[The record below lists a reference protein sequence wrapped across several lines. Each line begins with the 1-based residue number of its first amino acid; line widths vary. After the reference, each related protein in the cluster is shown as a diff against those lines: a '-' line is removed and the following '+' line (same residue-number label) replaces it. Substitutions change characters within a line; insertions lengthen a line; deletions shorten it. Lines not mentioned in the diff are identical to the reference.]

1 MAQSPSEFPRRDD
14 RGNESVIDPH
24 ARFNGK
30 YVSDRDLRIEG
41 EAQGEIECQ
50 GTLIISPQARVR
62 SAIKAH
68 NVIVNGDYEG
78 DVDCGGRFEIGSTGR
93 VKGNIKTQVL
103 VVKEGA
109 HWEGGVTMTREPGAR
124 PTAPAP
130 TPAQQPAPIRRQAPA
145 ALAAASS
152 ARASATARGAARR
165 AARGPAGRT
174 GRPGARPSRRP
185 LAPVPVSGA
194 IAAAI
199 GLGAAGAGRGHA
211 GRPRRVRPSRLD
223 RRRRARRLARRV
235 GRRSRPVRLH
245 CARAPSRSSSHHS
258 SPRGASTSTASGPMR
273 WRSWPP
279 ATGRGPPRPPRPGGP
294 APRRT
299 DELRPS
305 EPGSRPVRHRDGAAP
320 PPRRREAD
328 RAARQLLRQARRDGA
343 VREGIGLADRH
354 ATGSLSIP
362 SSASPSRRSPR

>member
-1 MAQSPSEFPRRDD
+1 MVFGSKRETKPDSLSREDVVGNLYPDSLTSEVDVAQAPSEFPRTSD

-124 PTAPAP
+124 PA
-130 TPAQQPAPIRRQAPA
+130 TPPQQAQ
-145 ALAAASS
+145 
-152 ARASATARGAARR
+152 
-165 AARGPAGRT
+165 
-174 GRPGARPSRRP
+174 
-185 LAPVPVSGA
+185 
-194 IAAAI
+194 
-199 GLGAAGAGRGHA
+199 AGAGGQ
-211 GRPRRVRPSRLD
+211 GGQRP
-223 RRRRARRLARRV
+223 AQ
-235 GRRSRPVRLH
+235 
-245 CARAPSRSSSHHS
+245 
-258 SPRGASTSTASGPMR
+258 
-273 WRSWPP
+273 
-279 ATGRGPPRPPRPGGP
+279 GGGGQGGQGGQGG
-294 APRRT
+294 
-299 DELRPS
+299 
-305 EPGSRPVRHRDGAAP
+305 GSIFSKG
-320 PPRRREAD
+320 E
-328 RAARQLLRQARRDGA
+328 
-343 VREGIGLADRH
+343 REGSQRE
-354 ATGSLSIP
+354 GSQREGQP
-362 SSASPSRRSPR
+362 AGQGGGGQ

>member
-1 MAQSPSEFPRRDD
+1 MVFGSKRETKPDSLSREDVVGNLYPDSLTSEVDVAQSPSTEFSRRGDE

-124 PTAPAP
+124 PASQPAVGPGQPASQRGGTAQASGSGGGVFSKGERE
-130 TPAQQPAPIRRQAPA
+130 AQPAPAEEREGQ
-145 ALAAASS
+145 
-152 ARASATARGAARR
+152 
-165 AARGPAGRT
+165 PAGQ
-174 GRPGARPSRRP
+174 
-185 LAPVPVSGA
+185 
-194 IAAAI
+194 
-199 GLGAAGAGRGHA
+199 
-211 GRPRRVRPSRLD
+211 
-223 RRRRARRLARRV
+223 
-235 GRRSRPVRLH
+235 
-245 CARAPSRSSSHHS
+245 
-258 SPRGASTSTASGPMR
+258 
-273 WRSWPP
+273 
-279 ATGRGPPRPPRPGGP
+279 GG
-294 APRRT
+294 
-299 DELRPS
+299 
-305 EPGSRPVRHRDGAAP
+305 GG
-320 PPRRREAD
+320 
-328 RAARQLLRQARRDGA
+328 Q
-343 VREGIGLADRH
+343 
-354 ATGSLSIP
+354 
-362 SSASPSRRSPR
+362 

>member
-1 MAQSPSEFPRRDD
+1 MVFGSKRETKPDSLSREDVVGNLYPDSLTSEVDVAQSPSEFPRTSD

-124 PTAPAP
+124 PASQPAVGP
-130 TPAQQPAPIRRQAPA
+130 GQPAGQTGSQRGGNAQGGSSGSGPGGGGIFSKGEREGQPAPAEEREGQ
-145 ALAAASS
+145 
-152 ARASATARGAARR
+152 
-165 AARGPAGRT
+165 PAGQ
-174 GRPGARPSRRP
+174 
-185 LAPVPVSGA
+185 
-194 IAAAI
+194 
-199 GLGAAGAGRGHA
+199 
-211 GRPRRVRPSRLD
+211 
-223 RRRRARRLARRV
+223 
-235 GRRSRPVRLH
+235 
-245 CARAPSRSSSHHS
+245 
-258 SPRGASTSTASGPMR
+258 
-273 WRSWPP
+273 
-279 ATGRGPPRPPRPGGP
+279 GG
-294 APRRT
+294 
-299 DELRPS
+299 
-305 EPGSRPVRHRDGAAP
+305 GGG
-320 PPRRREAD
+320 
-328 RAARQLLRQARRDGA
+328 Q
-343 VREGIGLADRH
+343 
-354 ATGSLSIP
+354 
-362 SSASPSRRSPR
+362 

>member
-1 MAQSPSEFPRRDD
+1 MVFGSKRETRPDSLSREDVVGNLYPDSLTSEVDVAQSPSEFPRRDD

-124 PTAPAP
+124 PAAQPAVGP
-130 TPAQQPAPIRRQAPA
+130 GQPAQRGGNASGGSSGGSVFSKSDREGQPA
-145 ALAAASS
+145 ASEQ
-152 ARASATARGAARR
+152 REGQ
-165 AARGPAGRT
+165 PAGQ
-174 GRPGARPSRRP
+174 
-185 LAPVPVSGA
+185 
-194 IAAAI
+194 
-199 GLGAAGAGRGHA
+199 
-211 GRPRRVRPSRLD
+211 
-223 RRRRARRLARRV
+223 
-235 GRRSRPVRLH
+235 
-245 CARAPSRSSSHHS
+245 
-258 SPRGASTSTASGPMR
+258 
-273 WRSWPP
+273 
-279 ATGRGPPRPPRPGGP
+279 GG
-294 APRRT
+294 
-299 DELRPS
+299 
-305 EPGSRPVRHRDGAAP
+305 GG
-320 PPRRREAD
+320 
-328 RAARQLLRQARRDGA
+328 Q
-343 VREGIGLADRH
+343 
-354 ATGSLSIP
+354 
-362 SSASPSRRSPR
+362 